1 MKLLIKAAIVAAALG
16 ASAAA
21 SADTF
26 DFTYL
31 FADGQQSVTGSF
43 TGTAINGGQAAD
55 NISNL
60 QVSFNGIAFQGSTN
74 GPLTLNGYNPSTS
87 LFTAPSASTT
97 IFANAASNNFG
108 ISDVDQSVNGNP
120 DYEFNFVNDP
130 ANAANSSVTALN
142 FLQGD
147 AFNANLQL
155 DIDGANGAWS
165 LTDVSAVPLPA
176 AFPLLLSGLG
186 MFGFARR
193 RRAA

>member
-60 QVSFNGIAFQGSTN
+60 QVSFNGIAFQGGN
-74 GPLTLNGYNPSTS
+74 GPLTLNGYDTGAS

-108 ISDVDQSVNGNP
+108 ISDVDQSVNGSP
-120 DYEFNFVNDP
+120 DYEFNFVNDTVNP
-130 ANAANSSVTALN
+130 AANGVTALN

-147 AFNANLQL
+147 AFNSNLQL
-155 DIDGANGAWS
+155 DVDNANGTWN